1 MLKHLQIRNYALIKS
16 LDLDFSEGLTT
27 VTGETGAGKSIL
39 LGAIGLIL
47 GQRADSSEI
56 SSGENKCVIEASFEV
71 SSLGLESVFESLG
84 IDYENI
90 CILRREIHH
99 TGKSRAFVNDT
110 PVNLT
115 DLKLIGN
122 LLVEIQT
129 QHANLMVAQTVEQRK
144 ILDFHFADL
153 PNLSEYQLAYSE
165 YKKAVLQLDKKQLE
179 KSELLKNK
187 DYNEFLLNELSQL
200 SLNIELDQQLDQE
213 IELLSQVEKI
223 KTAFNY
229 SIGLLDNDQ
238 TGILNGLNSIK
249 NQLKA
254 IKDINP
260 EIASF
265 YDRIDSTCIEL
276 KELNNDLWGYSENI
290 EEDPQKLELLNQ
302 RQSKIQN
309 LLKKHQ
315 VETIQ
320 QLTEIEQRL
329 SNELLDVS
337 ELENQIIKLQNACDK
352 SRLHCVEL
360 ARKLTEKRKESASVI
375 ENKAVTIL
383 QNLGL
388 SHAQLGF
395 EVHSDYAK
403 LSDSGCDE
411 VQLLFSANLGSPKM
425 PVGQVASG
433 GEISRLNF
441 AIRSIV
447 AKKKNLP
454 TLIYDEAD
462 TGISGEVAG
471 KMGKIFKELGSS
483 HQVIC
488 ITHLPQVA
496 SCGNQQLFVKKAI
509 LEGKTITDV
518 SYLSDAERIESIAS
532 MLSGDTISDSAR
544 NTAKELLG
552 L

>member
-1 MLKHLQIRNYALIKS
+1 MLKHLLIRNYALIKS

-56 SSGENKCVIEASFEV
+56 STGETKCVIEANFEV
-71 SSLGLESVFESLG
+71 TNLGLESVFESLG
-84 IDYENI
+84 IDYEST

-99 TGKSRAFVNDT
+99 TGKSRAFINDT

-129 QHANLMVAQTVEQRK
+129 QHANLMVTQTVEQRK
-144 ILDFHFADL
+144 LLDFHFADQ
-153 PNLSEYQLAYSE
+153 PNLSEYQQAYSE
-165 YKKAVLQLDKKQLE
+165 YKKTVLQLDKKQLE
-179 KSELLKNK
+179 KSELIKNK

-200 SLNIELDQQLDQE
+200 SLNIELDQHLDQE

-229 SIGLLDNDQ
+229 SIGLLDSDQ
-238 TGILNGLNSIK
+238 TGILNGLNTIK
-249 NQLKA
+249 NQLKVL
-254 IKDINP
+254 KDINP

-265 YDRIDSTCIEL
+265 YERIDSTSIEL
-276 KELNNDLWGYSENI
+276 KELNNDLWGYAEKI
-290 EEDPQKLELLNQ
+290 EEDPQNLEFLNQ

-309 LLKKHQ
+309 LFKKHQ

-320 QLTEIEQRL
+320 QLSEIEQRL
-329 SNELLDVS
+329 STELLDVS
-337 ELENQIIKLQNACDK
+337 ELENQIIQLQNACEK
-352 SRLHCVEL
+352 SRFQCIEL
-360 ARKLTEKRKESASVI
+360 AKKLTEMRKESASVI
-375 ENKAVTIL
+375 EDKAFSIL

-388 SHAQLGF
+388 NHAKLAF
-395 EVHSDYAK
+395 EVHSDYEK
-403 LSDSGCDE
+403 LSESGCDE
-411 VQLLFSANLGSPKM
+411 VQLLFSANLGSPMM

-471 KMGKIFKELGSS
+471 KMGKIFKELGNS
-483 HQVIC
+483 HQVVC

-509 LEGKTITDV
+509 QEGKTITDV
-518 SYLSDAERIESIAS
+518 SYLSDSERIESIAS

>member
-56 SSGENKCVIEASFEV
+56 SSGETKCVIEASFEV

-99 TGKSRAFVNDT
+99 TGKSRAFINDS

-115 DLKLIGN
+115 DLKLIGT

-144 ILDFHFADL
+144 LLDFHFADQ
-153 PNLSEYQLAYSE
+153 PNLSEYQKTFSE
-165 YKKAVLQLDKKQLE
+165 YRKTVLQLDKKQNE

-200 SLNIELDQQLDQE
+200 SLNIELDLHLEQE

-229 SIGLLDNDQ
+229 TIGLLDNDQ
-238 TGILNGLNSIK
+238 TGILTGLNSIK

-254 IKDINP
+254 LKDINP

-265 YDRIDSTCIEL
+265 YERIDSTSIEL
-276 KELNNDLWGYSENI
+276 KELNNDLWGYSESV
-290 EEDPQKLELLNQ
+290 EEDPKKLELLNQ
-302 RQSKIQN
+302 RHSKIQN

-315 VETIQ
+315 VETIE
-320 QLTEIEQRL
+320 QLLEIEQRL
-329 SNELLDVS
+329 SSELMDVS
-337 ELENQIIKLQNACDK
+337 DLENQIIQLQNA
-352 SRLHCVEL
+352 V
-360 ARKLTEKRKESASVI
+360 
-375 ENKAVTIL
+375 
-383 QNLGL
+383 
-388 SHAQLGF
+388 
-395 EVHSDYAK
+395 
-403 LSDSGCDE
+403 
-411 VQLLFSANLGSPKM
+411 
-425 PVGQVASG
+425 
-433 GEISRLNF
+433 
-441 AIRSIV
+441 
-447 AKKKNLP
+447 
-454 TLIYDEAD
+454 
-462 TGISGEVAG
+462 
-471 KMGKIFKELGSS
+471 
-483 HQVIC
+483 
-488 ITHLPQVA
+488 
-496 SCGNQQLFVKKAI
+496 
-509 LEGKTITDV
+509 
-518 SYLSDAERIESIAS
+518 
-532 MLSGDTISDSAR
+532 
-544 NTAKELLG
+544 
-552 L
+552 

>member
-56 SSGENKCVIEASFEV
+56 STGETKCVIEASFEV
-71 SSLGLESVFESLG
+71 SSLGIESVFESLG

-115 DLKLIGN
+115 DLKLIGT

-129 QHANLMVAQTVEQRK
+129 QHANLMVAQKVEQRK
-144 ILDFHFADL
+144 LLDFHFADQ
-153 PNLSEYQLAYSE
+153 PYLSEYQLAYSE
-165 YKKAVLQLDKKQLE
+165 YKKTVLLLDSKQLE

-200 SLNIELDQQLDQE
+200 SLNIELDEHLDQE

-238 TGILNGLNSIK
+238 NGILNGLNSIK

-254 IKDINP
+254 IKDINS

-265 YDRIDSTCIEL
+265 YDRIDSTSIEL
-276 KELNNDLWGYSENI
+276 KELNHDLWGYSENI
-290 EEDPQKLELLNQ
+290 EEDPMKLELLNQ

-320 QLTEIEQRL
+320 QLTEIEHRL
-329 SNELLDVS
+329 STELMDVS
-337 ELENQIIKLQNACDK
+337 ELENQILKLQNACEK
-352 SRLHCVEL
+352 SRLHCAEL
-360 ARKLTEKRKESASVI
+360 ARTLTEKRKESASVI
-375 ENKAVTIL
+375 ENKAVAIL

-388 SHAQLGF
+388 NHAQLAF
-395 EVHSDYAK
+395 EVHSDYEK
-403 LSDSGCDE
+403 LTESGCDE
-411 VQLLFSANLGSPKM
+411 VQLLFSANLGSPMM

-483 HQVIC
+483 HQVVC

-532 MLSGDTISDSAR
+532 MLSGDAISDSAR
-544 NTAKELLG
+544 NTARELLG

>member
-1 MLKHLQIRNYALIKS
+1 MLKHLLIRNYALIKS

-56 SSGENKCVIEASFEV
+56 STGETKCVIEANFEV
-71 SSLGLESVFESLG
+71 TNLGLESVFESLG
-84 IDYENI
+84 IDYEST

-99 TGKSRAFVNDT
+99 TGKSRAFINDT

-115 DLKLIGN
+115 DLKLIGT

-129 QHANLMVAQTVEQRK
+129 QHANLMVTQTVEQRK
-144 ILDFHFADL
+144 LLDFHFADQ
-153 PNLSEYQLAYSE
+153 PNLSEYQQAYSE
-165 YKKAVLQLDKKQLE
+165 YKKTVLELDKKQLE
-179 KSELLKNK
+179 KSELIKNK

-200 SLNIELDQQLDQE
+200 SLNIELDQHLDQE

-229 SIGLLDNDQ
+229 SIGLLDSDQ
-238 TGILNGLNSIK
+238 TGILNGLNTIK
-249 NQLKA
+249 NQLKVL
-254 IKDINP
+254 KDINP

-265 YDRIDSTCIEL
+265 YERIDSTSIEL
-276 KELNNDLWGYSENI
+276 KELNNDLWGYAEKI
-290 EEDPQKLELLNQ
+290 EEDPQKLEFLNQ

-320 QLTEIEQRL
+320 QLSEIEQRL
-329 SNELLDVS
+329 SSELLDVS
-337 ELENQIIKLQNACDK
+337 ELENQIIQLQNACEK
-352 SRLHCVEL
+352 SRFQCIEL
-360 ARKLTEKRKESASVI
+360 AKKLTEMRKESASVI
-375 ENKAVTIL
+375 EDKAFSIL

-388 SHAQLGF
+388 NHAKLAF
-395 EVHSDYAK
+395 EVHSDYEK
-403 LSDSGCDE
+403 LSESGCDE
-411 VQLLFSANLGSPKM
+411 VQLLFSANLGSPMM

-471 KMGKIFKELGSS
+471 KMGKIFKELGNS
-483 HQVIC
+483 HQVVC

-509 LEGKTITDV
+509 QEGKTITDV
-518 SYLSDAERIESIAS
+518 SYLSDSERIESIAS

>member
-1 MLKHLQIRNYALIKS
+1 MLKHLLIRNYALIKS

-56 SSGENKCVIEASFEV
+56 STGETKCVIEANFEV
-71 SSLGLESVFESLG
+71 TNLGLESVFESLG
-84 IDYENI
+84 IDYEST

-99 TGKSRAFVNDT
+99 TGKSRAFINDT

-115 DLKLIGN
+115 DLKLIGT

-129 QHANLMVAQTVEQRK
+129 QHANLMVTQTVEQRK
-144 ILDFHFADL
+144 LLDFHFADQ
-153 PNLSEYQLAYSE
+153 PNLSEYQQAYSE
-165 YKKAVLQLDKKQLE
+165 YKKTVLELDKKQLE
-179 KSELLKNK
+179 KSELIKNK

-200 SLNIELDQQLDQE
+200 SLNIELDQHLDQE

-229 SIGLLDNDQ
+229 SIGLLDSDQ

-249 NQLKA
+249 NQLKVL
-254 IKDINP
+254 KDINP

-265 YDRIDSTCIEL
+265 YERIDSTSIEL
-276 KELNNDLWGYSENI
+276 KELNNDLWGYAEKI
-290 EEDPQKLELLNQ
+290 EEDPQKLEFLNQ

-320 QLTEIEQRL
+320 QLSEIEQRL
-329 SNELLDVS
+329 SSELLDVS
-337 ELENQIIKLQNACDK
+337 ELENQIIQLQNACEK
-352 SRLHCVEL
+352 SRFQCIEL
-360 ARKLTEKRKESASVI
+360 AKKLTEMRKESASVI
-375 ENKAVTIL
+375 EDKAFSIL

-388 SHAQLGF
+388 NHAKLAF
-395 EVHSDYAK
+395 EVHSDYEK
-403 LSDSGCDE
+403 LSESGCDE
-411 VQLLFSANLGSPKM
+411 VQLLFSANLGSPMM

-471 KMGKIFKELGSS
+471 KMGKIFKELGNS
-483 HQVIC
+483 HQVVC

-509 LEGKTITDV
+509 QEGKTITDV
-518 SYLSDAERIESIAS
+518 SYLSDSERIESIAS

>member
-1 MLKHLQIRNYALIKS
+1 MLKHLLIRNYALIKS

-56 SSGENKCVIEASFEV
+56 STGETKCVIEANFEV
-71 SSLGLESVFESLG
+71 TNLGLESVFESLG
-84 IDYENI
+84 IDYEST

-99 TGKSRAFVNDT
+99 TGKSRAFINDT

-115 DLKLIGN
+115 DLKLIGT

-129 QHANLMVAQTVEQRK
+129 QHANLMVTQTVEQRK
-144 ILDFHFADL
+144 LLDFHFADQ
-153 PNLSEYQLAYSE
+153 PNLSEYQQAYSE
-165 YKKAVLQLDKKQLE
+165 YKKTVLQLDKKQLE
-179 KSELLKNK
+179 KSELIKNK

-200 SLNIELDQQLDQE
+200 SLNIELDQHLDQE

-229 SIGLLDNDQ
+229 SIGLLDSDQ

-249 NQLKA
+249 NQLKVL
-254 IKDINP
+254 KDINP

-265 YDRIDSTCIEL
+265 YERIDSTSIEL
-276 KELNNDLWGYSENI
+276 KELNNDLWGYAEKI
-290 EEDPQKLELLNQ
+290 EEDPQKLEFLNQ

-320 QLTEIEQRL
+320 QLSEIEQRL
-329 SNELLDVS
+329 SSELLDVS
-337 ELENQIIKLQNACDK
+337 ELENQIIQLQNACEK
-352 SRLHCVEL
+352 SRFQCIEL
-360 ARKLTEKRKESASVI
+360 AKKLTEMRKESASVI
-375 ENKAVTIL
+375 EDKAFSIL

-388 SHAQLGF
+388 NHAKLAF
-395 EVHSDYAK
+395 EVHSDYEK
-403 LSDSGCDE
+403 LSESGCDE
-411 VQLLFSANLGSPKM
+411 VQLLFSANLGSPMM

-471 KMGKIFKELGSS
+471 KMGKIFKELGNS
-483 HQVIC
+483 HQVVC

-509 LEGKTITDV
+509 QEGKTITDV
-518 SYLSDAERIESIAS
+518 SYLSDSERIESIAS

>member
-1 MLKHLQIRNYALIKS
+1 MLKHLLIRNYALIKS

-56 SSGENKCVIEASFEV
+56 STGETKCVIEANFEV
-71 SSLGLESVFESLG
+71 TNLGLESVFESLG
-84 IDYENI
+84 IDYEST

-99 TGKSRAFVNDT
+99 TGKSRAFINDT

-115 DLKLIGN
+115 DLKLIGT

-129 QHANLMVAQTVEQRK
+129 QHANLMVTQTVEQRK
-144 ILDFHFADL
+144 LLDFHFADQ
-153 PNLSEYQLAYSE
+153 PNLSEYQQAYSE
-165 YKKAVLQLDKKQLE
+165 YKKTVLQLDKKQLE
-179 KSELLKNK
+179 KSELIKNK

-200 SLNIELDQQLDQE
+200 SLNIELDQHLDQE

-229 SIGLLDNDQ
+229 SIGLLDSDQ

-254 IKDINP
+254 LKDINP

-265 YDRIDSTCIEL
+265 YERIDSTSIEL
-276 KELNNDLWGYSENI
+276 KELNNDLWGYAEKI
-290 EEDPQKLELLNQ
+290 EEDPQKLEFLNQ

-320 QLTEIEQRL
+320 QLSEIEQRL
-329 SNELLDVS
+329 SSELLDVS
-337 ELENQIIKLQNACDK
+337 ELENQIIQLQNACEK
-352 SRLHCVEL
+352 SRFQCIEL
-360 ARKLTEKRKESASVI
+360 AKKLTEMRKESASVI
-375 ENKAVTIL
+375 EDKAFSIL

-388 SHAQLGF
+388 NHAKLAF
-395 EVHSDYAK
+395 EVHSDYEK
-403 LSDSGCDE
+403 LSESGCDE
-411 VQLLFSANLGSPKM
+411 VQLLFSANLGSPMM

-471 KMGKIFKELGSS
+471 KMGKIFKELGNS
-483 HQVIC
+483 HQVVC

-509 LEGKTITDV
+509 QEGKTITDV
-518 SYLSDAERIESIAS
+518 SYLSDSERIESIAS

>member
-16 LDLDFSEGLTT
+16 LDLNFSEGLTT

-56 SSGENKCVIEASFEV
+56 STGETKCVIEASFEV
-71 SSLGLESVFESLG
+71 SSLNLEAVFETLE
-84 IDYENI
+84 IDFETT

-99 TGKSRAFVNDT
+99 TGKSRAFINDT

-115 DLKLIGN
+115 DLKLIGT

-144 ILDFHFADL
+144 LLDFHFADQ
-153 PNLSEYQLAYSE
+153 PDLSQYQVAYQE
-165 YKKAVLQLDKKQLE
+165 YKKSLWILEKKQLE
-179 KSELLKNK
+179 KTEILKNK

-200 SLNIELDQQLDQE
+200 GLNLELDENLDQE

-223 KTAFNY
+223 KSAFNL
-229 SIGLLDNDQ
+229 SIGFLENEQ
-238 TGILNGLNSIK
+238 SGILQGLNSVK
-249 NQLKA
+249 NQLK
-254 IKDINP
+254 IVKDINP
-260 EIASF
+260 EIDTYF
-265 YDRIDSTCIEL
+265 ERINSMSIEL
-276 KELNNDLWGYSENI
+276 KELNNDLWGYSEKI
-290 EEDPQKLELLNQ
+290 EENPQKLELLNQ
-302 RQSKIQN
+302 RQSKIQH

-320 QLTEIEQRL
+320 DLIDIENRL
-329 SNELLDVS
+329 SNELMDIS
-337 ELENQIIKLQNACDK
+337 ELENQISELLITCENKRK
-352 SRLHCVEL
+352 RCVEL
-360 ARKLTEKRKESASVI
+360 AHNLTLKRKESSSAI
-375 ENKAVTIL
+375 KDKAISIL
-383 QNLGL
+383 NNLGL
-388 SHAQLGF
+388 NHAQLAF
-395 EVHSDYAK
+395 EIQSDYEK

-411 VQLLFSANLGSPKM
+411 VQLLFSANLGSPMM

-441 AIRSIV
+441 AIRSII

-462 TGISGEVAG
+462 TGISGEIAG
-471 KMGKIFKELGSS
+471 KMGKLFKELGNS

-496 SCGNQQLFVKKAI
+496 SCGNQQIFVKKAI
-509 LEGKTITDV
+509 LDGKTITDV
-518 SYLSDAERIESIAS
+518 AYLNNTERIDSIAG
-532 MLSGDTISDSAR
+532 MLSGDSITESAR